1 LELTELKDRKYILII
16 TSISSFTTPFMGSAI
31 NLALPSMG
39 IEFSLNAVLLGWIA
53 TSFLLATAALLLPA
67 GRLAD
72 IYGRTIL
79 FKIGLGLYTLASLF
93 CGLSYSGEV
102 LIISRILQG
111 IGAAMLFSTSTA
123 ILVSF
128 FPSEERG
135 KVLGINTAAVYSGL
149 SSGPFIGGLIT
160 QHFGWR
166 YIFFINV
173 LMGLL
178 SLIIAFRKLKY
189 EWAEAKGEKFDLA
202 GSIAYGVTLVI
213 IMYGFS
219 VLPNMYG
226 SYLIILGVSGFYIFS
241 RFELKVSNPVFTMNL
256 FTTNKAFAYSNL
268 AALINYSAT
277 FAVGFLLSFYLQYI
291 KGFNPQTAGIILVSQ
306 PIIMAIFSPIS
317 GKISDKV
324 EPRIVASA
332 GMIITTMGLFIL
344 IFLKTDTSLVF
355 IITSLVFLGFGFAL
369 FSSPNTNA
377 VLSSV
382 DKKFLGVA
390 SSTLSTMRLTGQMF
404 SMGLALLII
413 SIFMGKAKITPD
425 NTNALLSAIGIAFI
439 LFTILCF
446 AGIFA
451 SLARGRIRECNS

>member
-1 LELTELKDRKYILII
+1 MADRRDRIFILII
-16 TSISSFTTPFMGSAI
+16 TTLSSFMTPFMSSAI
-31 NLALPSMG
+31 NLALPSIG
-39 IEFSLNAVLLGWIA
+39 KEFSLNAVVLGWIA

-72 IYGRTIL
+72 IYGRVKL
-79 FKIGLGLYTLASLF
+79 FKTGIAIYTIASLF
-93 CGLSYSGEV
+93 CGLSFSGEV
-102 LIISRILQG
+102 LIFSRVVQG
-111 IGAAMLFSTSTA
+111 IGGAMLFSTSTA

-128 FPSEERG
+128 FPLEERG
-135 KVLGINTAAVYSGL
+135 KVLGINTAAVYTGL

-173 LMGLL
+173 LLGFL
-178 SLIIAFRKLKY
+178 SLIITFKKLKI
-189 EWAEAKGEKFDLA
+189 EWAEAKGEKFDFK
-202 GSIAYGVTLVI
+202 GSISYGVTLI
-213 IMYGFS
+213 ITMYGFS
-219 VLPNMYG
+219 ILPNIHG
-226 SYLIILGVSGFYIFS
+226 FYLTILGVAGFYIFS
-241 RFELKVSNPVFTMNL
+241 RFELKINNPVFKMSL
-256 FTTNKAFAYSNL
+256 FTTNQAFAFSNL

-291 KGFNPQTAGIILVSQ
+291 KGFNPQTTGLILVSQ
-306 PIIMAIFSPIS
+306 PIIMAVFSPIS
-317 GKISDKV
+317 GKISDKI
-324 EPRIVASA
+324 EPRIVAST
-332 GMIITTMGLFIL
+332 GMVITTIGLFIL
-344 IFLKTDTSLVF
+344 IFLTPDTSVLF
-355 IITSLVFLGFGFAL
+355 IITSLIFLGFGFAL

-390 SSTLSTMRLTGQMF
+390 ASTLSTMRITGQMF

-413 SIFMGKAKITPD
+413 SIFIGQAKITVG
-425 NTNALLSAIGIAFI
+425 NQQELLKGIGIAFI

-451 SLARGRIRECNS
+451 SLARGRIRK